1 LEKNESVLTAP
12 ALFMDL
18 LDELAV
24 RQPELDPEF
33 KAIKRAGDEIGDF
46 FFVAR

>member
-1 LEKNESVLTAP
+1 VLTAP